1 MGFAIAEELANRGA
15 EVILIT
21 GPVHISTKHSNITRI
36 NVRSAQQMHDCCL
49 QHFSSC
55 DAAILSAAVA
65 DFTPIQIADKKIKE
79 KNESITITLK
89 PNPDIAKTLGSL
101 KTSKQIIVGF
111 ALETH
116 NAIEHAYEKLHRKKF
131 DFIVLNS
138 LEDAGAGFGH
148 DTNKICIIDTEKTIE
163 TFELKQKNM
172 VAKDII
178 NKLAHYFD

>member
-15 EVILIT
+15 EVILVS
-21 GPVHISTKHSNITRI
+21 GPVHISTQHPNITRI
-36 NVRSAQQMHDCCL
+36 NVRSAQQMLNCCL
-49 QHFSSC
+49 EHFSTC
-55 DAAILSAAVA
+55 DAAILCAAVA
-65 DFTPIQIADKKIKE
+65 DFTPLKVADKKIKE

-89 PNPDIAKTLGSL
+89 PNPDIAKTLGAL
-101 KTSKQIIVGF
+101 KTSRQKIVGF

-116 NAIEHAYEKLHRKKF
+116 NAIDHAYEKLQRKNF

-138 LEDAGAGFGH
+138 LEDAGAGFGY
-148 DTNKICIIDTEKTIE
+148 DTNKIRIIDTERTIE